1 MVLIL
6 GHLEFP
12 IGGLID
18 TQDELPLV
26 GEVLPRLLT
35 LLVDRVQGA
44 DDDVI
49 LSISLDTF
57 HTSGTRSML
66 LSCELYNSVP
76 VLPRVGALRWQSRCV
91 CFSNSS

>member
-44 DDDVI
+44 VDDAFVVAIKFDC
-49 LSISLDTF
+49 SLV
-57 HTSGTRSML
+57 HNATSCRFRL
-66 LSCELYNSVP
+66 
-76 VLPRVGALRWQSRCV
+76 
-91 CFSNSS
+91 